1 MSRAKTDF
9 PRALEDRAVS
19 VVLQPELDPGL
30 VQEWD
35 RCVID
40 HPGADITQHVGWGR
54 LRSSVG
60 FEPSFLLAFRGAR
73 LVGGAQLLRRQV
85 RLAGGI
91 GYLPYGPLIFAGDGR
106 AEVRDALCTALRDLS
121 WLGLSALFIQPPDGA
136 HDITSE
142 LYDLGFR
149 PSEAG
154 IAPRASTRIDL
165 TQPEQ
170 ELKAGLGRKLRRWTN
185 RWEQRGVRV
194 RQGGEGDLPLL
205 AELLEQTAQRH
216 GFKPLSL
223 SYLRR
228 LYRELAPAGRAKL
241 FVGEIDGDP
250 VAASLMTACGGV
262 LKTRVSGFERSRSTL
277 ELRAPAA
284 VRWSA
289 IRWAKANGFDYFDF
303 GGISERSTD
312 ALLSGERVDPATL
325 PGPDQFKISFGGS
338 AYRYPTPVELINSPA
353 LRHAYHLSKRVP
365 GSDRVQSVLR
375 AAFRGGLAAR

>member
-9 PRALEDRAVS
+9 SRTLEDRAIS
-19 VVLQPELDPGL
+19 VILRPELDPGL
-30 VQEWD
+30 VDEWD

-40 HPGADITQHVGWGR
+40 HPGADVTQHVGWGR

-60 FEPSFLLAFRGAR
+60 FEPSFLLAFRDSR
-73 LVGGAQLLRRQV
+73 LVGGAQLLRKRV

-91 GYLPYGPLIFAGDGR
+91 GYLPYGPLIFAPDER
-106 AEVRDALCTALRDLS
+106 DEVRRALCTALRDLS
-121 WLGLSALFIQPPDGA
+121 WLGLSALFVQPPDGA
-136 HDITSE
+136 HDVTAE
-142 LYDLGFR
+142 LYDLGFQ
-149 PSEAG
+149 PSRAG

-165 TQPEQ
+165 TRPEH
-170 ELKAGLGRKLRRWTN
+170 ELRARLGRKLRRWTN

-194 RQGGEGDLPLL
+194 RQGDEGDLPLL
-205 AELLEQTAQRH
+205 ARLLEHTAERH

-228 LYRELAPAGRAKL
+228 LYRELAPTGRARL
-241 FVGEIDGDP
+241 FVAEIDGDP

-262 LKTRVSGFERSRSTL
+262 LKTRVSGFERSRATL

-284 VRWSA
+284 VRWTA
-289 IRWAKANGFDYFDF
+289 IRWAKAHGYDYFDF
-303 GGISERSTD
+303 GGISERSGD
-312 ALLSGERVDPATL
+312 ALLSGERVNPGEL

-338 AYRYPTPVELINSPA
+338 AYRYPTPVELIESPA
-353 LRHAYHLSKRVP
+353 LRHAYRLSKQVP
-365 GSDRVQSVLR
+365 GADRVQSLLR